1 MKKFSA
7 FLTEAARSRAAQEA
21 EKLRLT
27 HVGYGRYANERGEVT
42 HMSQDG
48 KLVQL
53 DPKTQAVADQQNG
66 AEETG
71 DGTGAVDQGTIAIT
85 FGRFNPP
92 TIGHEALIK
101 RVAKEAQNGE
111 YRIYPSRS
119 QDPKKNPLDP
129 GTKVK
134 FMRKAYPD
142 HSNAIIA
149 NDNMRSIFDVLTA
162 LDNEGYSGV
171 TLVVGGDRVSE
182 FNSLANKYNG
192 KLYNFEKINVV
203 SAGERDPDAEGVE
216 GMSASKLRQAAAD
229 DDYDT
234 FVAGMPKGLSR
245 KDKQELYNTLR
256 GSMQVEEFGDFAE
269 VSYDLH
275 EIAPKLDPQGLREAY
290 FDNNLFDIGS
300 IVENVN
306 TGVIGKVVSR
316 GSNYVIYVDEN
327 DNIFRSWLKDLHE
340 VNDIKFFDYTPAG
353 EMGTDK
359 LTSYM
364 KKLTPGE
371 FIKKI
376 NKKDKTA
383 E

>member
-1 MKKFSA
+1 
-7 FLTEAARSRAAQEA
+7 
-21 EKLRLT
+21 
-27 HVGYGRYANERGEVT
+27 
-42 HMSQDG
+42 
-48 KLVQL
+48 
-53 DPKTQAVADQQNG
+53 
-66 AEETG
+66 
-71 DGTGAVDQGTIAIT
+71 
-85 FGRFNPP
+85 
-92 TIGHEALIK
+92 
-101 RVAKEAQNGE
+101 
-111 YRIYPSRS
+111 
-119 QDPKKNPLDP
+119 
-129 GTKVK
+129 
-134 FMRKAYPD
+134 MRKAYPD

-149 NDNMRSIFDVLTA
+149 NDNMRSIFDVLAA
-162 LDNEGYSGV
+162 LDNEGYSGI

-203 SAGERDPDAEGVE
+203 SAGNRDPDAEGVE
-216 GMSASKLRQAAAD
+216 GMSASKLRQAAAE

-256 GSMQVEEFGDFAE
+256 GSMQVEEFSDFAE

-290 FDNNLFDIGS
+290 FDDALFNIGA

-340 VNDIKFFDYTPAG
+340 INDIKYFNWTPAG
-353 EMGTDK
+353 EVGTPELRD
-359 LTSYM
+359 YM
-364 KKLTPGE
+364 IKLTPGE
-371 FIKKI
+371 GGKKI